1 MTVQQL
7 TEIEITTACNCVE
20 FDEDDN
26 ELAAS
31 QCWGYEYQESVDYLK
46 EKLGEWL
53 TANEWT
59 DETIIRVQFSG
70 VSWQRVAGY
79 GDITVADIPEFLTLN
94 GEFRIVFTLTPDNKE
109 LTARRYSHDE
119 PMGTGLITFT
129 RSPFTRC
136 AYCGDPAECSQ
147 LDGQEICQHCK
158 EWKGIN

>member
-1 MTVQQL
+1 MNVQEL
-7 TEIEITTACNCVE
+7 TEITLTTECFCTVY
-20 FDEDDN
+20 DEDDN
-26 ELAAS
+26 KQPATDCFGCYDDELA
-31 QCWGYEYQESVDYLK
+31 YLA

-79 GDITVADIPEFLTLN
+79 GDITVDDILEFLTLN
-94 GEFRIVFTLTPDNKE
+94 GDFRIVFTLTPDNKT

-129 RSPFTRC
+129 RSPLTNC

-158 EWKGIN
+158 EWRTN